1 MIGFWSIPAKPHG
14 ERSGDSSVWKR
25 LNDVCMT
32 FTNDFLKTSGFPT
45 FLSTSIYL
53 FWFRCN
59 RACQSIKGWSRLDL
73 IFAGNIGTSMGAT
86 FHCHVWWNQR
96 LSFFLQPSFSGW
108 KRILMQVWA
117 DQVSSKTSWL
127 FGRHN
132 VVYSSDLQSMYVQF
146 TSYCK
151 LEYCMYIMHIKFP
164 NYPRYFIPT

>member
-1 MIGFWSIPAKPHG
+1 MAKEVGIQASEKGWTMFAWHLQMISSKLPGFQLFYLH
-14 ERSGDSSVWKR
+14 
-25 LNDVCMT
+25 
-32 FTNDFLKTSGFPT
+32 
-45 FLSTSIYL
+45 LSTYFDFAVIEPVNPL
-53 FWFRCN
+53 KDDPDWIWFLL
-59 RACQSIKGWSRLDL
+59 G
-73 IFAGNIGTSMGAT
+73 T